1 MTDNSLLFMDKN
13 FYLQYA
19 AVEDKHWWFVGRR
32 AIVEMLIRKLALPK
46 NPKILEAGCGT
57 GGNLRMLAQH
67 GQLSAMEIDEVACI
81 IANER
86 QVTQVLQGSLPNNIP
101 FSEKYDLIVI
111 LDVLEHVEDDKAAL
125 LALRSR
131 LKSGGWLLVT
141 VPAYQFLWSQHDEIN
156 HHKRRYVLKGLKQL
170 VRKAGFAVNYS
181 SYFNTFLFP
190 VVALVRSLRKLL
202 RLESNSIANSDI
214 VLPSKPVNRFL
225 SLLFA
230 SERYLLNRF
239 SLPFGVSIVL
249 LAQKTGNS

>member
-1 MTDNSLLFMDKN
+1 MDKN

-32 AIVEMLIRKLALPK
+32 AIVNRIIRKLALPK

-57 GGNLRMLAQH
+57 GGNLSMLAQH

-86 QVTQVLQGSLPNNIP
+86 QVIQVLLGSLPNNIP
-101 FSEKYDLIVI
+101 FTEKYDLIVI
-111 LDVLEHVEDDKAAL
+111 LDVLEHIEDDKAAL
-125 LALRSR
+125 LALRSK
-131 LKSGGWLLVT
+131 LKPGGWLLVT

-170 VRKAGFAVNYS
+170 VRKAGFAVSYS

-190 VVALVRSLRKLL
+190 VVALVRGLRRLF
-202 RLESNSIANSDI
+202 RLESNSVANSDI
-214 VLPSKPVNRFL
+214 ALPSKPVNRFL

-249 LAQKTGNS
+249 LAQKTD